1 MEILSSRQEYGA
13 KYALLESE
21 AQVLRG
27 KLHSIR
33 GDHEALTSTM
43 HDTADK
49 LERVQT
55 SLEKAERKCIEKESQ
70 MEDMVEEARSEKERM
85 QRYSKTQQALL
96 RKEVQMVMDHKRAIE
111 VELEE
116 TNLAF
121 QRFRR
126 DAITAEERNS
136 RDFHSTLNEL
146 VIKIT
151 SLEKANASLKS
162 EAIVKQ
168 LEIELSTKQMA
179 QSLEASRHEGREA
192 LKSKKALETENCLFL
207 ERITSYKDELMQTQ
221 KKLDH
226 FVDECNKKDR
236 ELENSNM
243 KVRDYAAQHDVIVS
257 QLHAK
262 TKTLTKERKEASET
276 AGKSK
281 ALLQKEKRKVNA
293 YKQKVLEAQSQN
305 VHAKQFFL
313 HQMSKEGN

>member
-1 MEILSSRQEYGA
+1 MEILSSRQEYEA

-27 KLHSIR
+27 KLLSIQV
-33 GDHEALTSTM
+33 DHEALTSTM

-49 LERVQT
+49 LTQVQI
-55 SLEKAERKCIEKESQ
+55 SLKSAEKKCIEKESQ

-85 QRYSKTQQALL
+85 QKYSKTQQALL
-96 RKEVQMVMDHKRAIE
+96 RKEVQMVMEHRRAIE

-116 TNLAF
+116 SNLAF

-126 DAITAEERNS
+126 EAITAEERNS
-136 RDFHSTLNEL
+136 RDFHSALNEL

-151 SLEKANASLKS
+151 SLEKANARLKN
-162 EAIVKQ
+162 EAIAKQ
-168 LEIELSTKQMA
+168 LENEFSKKQMA
-179 QSLEASRHEGREA
+179 QSLEASGHEGREA
-192 LKSKKALETENCLFL
+192 LKSKKALETENFL
-207 ERITSYKDELMQTQ
+207 LKERITGYKDELIQTQ
-221 KKLDH
+221 KKLEH
-226 FVDECNKKDR
+226 FVDECNKKSR

-243 KVRDYAAQHDVIVS
+243 KVRDYAAQHDAMLS

-281 ALLQKEKRKVNA
+281 ALLQREKRKVNA
-293 YKQKVLEAQSQN
+293 YRQKVLEAQTQN
-305 VHAKQFFL
+305 VHAKQFL
-313 HQMSKEGN
+313 HKMSQEGE